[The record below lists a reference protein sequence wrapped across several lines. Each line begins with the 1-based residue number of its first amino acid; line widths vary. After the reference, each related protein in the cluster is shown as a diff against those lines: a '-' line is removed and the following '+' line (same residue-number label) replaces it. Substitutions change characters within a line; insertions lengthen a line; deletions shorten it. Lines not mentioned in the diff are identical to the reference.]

1 MLEDK
6 MSLNVYIDSDVMV
19 ASEIK
24 GEQNHVES
32 KKFMDYVLKTK
43 DKDIEF
49 FTSIFTFLELASAM
63 IRRTKNK
70 DKTYSLLYRVKNSW
84 KKFINPLPPMER
96 GTSFTTLIDNLIETT
111 IKFKTPT
118 GDTIHAHTFAL
129 NELDYF
135 ITWNTRDFH
144 GMKRNLKGIKILTP
158 TDILKEFENLKSKEP
173 SKKTELLFKET
184 FQKLIRERN
193 RSVHNKS

>member
-32 KKFMDYVLKTK
+32 KKFM
-43 DKDIEF
+43 
-49 FTSIFTFLELASAM
+49 
-63 IRRTKNK
+63 
-70 DKTYSLLYRVKNSW
+70 
-84 KKFINPLPPMER
+84 NPLPPMER

-111 IKFKTPT
+111 IKSKTPT

-158 TDILKEFENLKSKEP
+158 TDVLKEFENLKSKEP

-193 RSVHNKS
+193 RIVHNKS